1 MPLAREVVS
10 REAVAAGAVGRWNMS
25 VDYQRRWSVRGSVAG
40 FGQDICDAWASE
52 YSAGAELDTENLVVV
67 DPGNG
72 FSYLFD
78 LAGTLRGEPC
88 SRAPAPGARAV
99 GPSPS
104 SRTAA
109 DASSLFSDKWQT
121 PSHLS
126 HRLERRGP
134 PLVYAGRLPLMNL
147 FRGSWIG

>member
-88 SRAPAPGARAV
+88 SRARDSSKSWSLFSLVRGPGARLP
-99 GPSPS
+99 GGDSGRCGGFP
-104 SRTAA
+104 RHTW
-109 DASSLFSDKWQT
+109 L
-121 PSHLS
+121 L
-126 HRLERRGP
+126 
-134 PLVYAGRLPLMNL
+134 LVSGT
-147 FRGSWIG
+147 G